1 MVKKNCHTRHNM
13 YIIRFCIKSLAGA
26 LATGLETSTW
36 LISMTFTLSMLLA
49 LGKRK
54 SEIQKFKSLETRDSL
69 KNYSLLSIN
78 SMQTIFISCTLI
90 LYLLYINLA
99 DNFMGNR
106 IFLFLSSIFVV
117 AGLLRYVQISFEK
130 NNYEQPTDILY
141 RDRFIIIVVISWGLT
156 IILSFL

>member
-1 MVKKNCHTRHNM
+1 
-13 YIIRFCIKSLAGA
+13 
-26 LATGLETSTW
+26 
-36 LISMTFTLSMLLA
+36 
-49 LGKRK
+49 
-54 SEIQKFKSLETRDSL
+54 
-69 KNYSLLSIN
+69 
-78 SMQTIFISCTLI
+78 
-90 LYLLYINLA
+90 
-99 DNFMGNR
+99 MGNR